1 MHEENYHN
9 GLMHEELCDRL
20 LKETY
25 NSATINIY
33 DLAANKFTEEENKT
47 ADIKHLADQ
56 LVKEKLTDYADK
68 EHTQLSITNFGR
80 YWMVKGGYLSFLK
93 DSHVAK
99 EHSPEKQHAKE
110 ELLEARLRLTHF
122 RLIGFWLTIIVSII
136 GFALSVFNLYML
148 LRR

>member
-1 MHEENYHN
+1 MEEKNKYKD
-9 GLMHEELCDRL
+9 LMHEELCERL
-20 LKETY
+20 LNETY
-25 NSATINIY
+25 KTASINIY
-33 DLAANKFTEEENKT
+33 DLATQLFTAEENSQT
-47 ADIKHLADQ
+47 DIKHLADQ
-56 LVKEKLTDYADK
+56 LVKEKLADYADK
-68 EHTQLSITNFGR
+68 EHTQLSITNYGR

-93 DSHVAK
+93 DSHTAK

-122 RLIGFWLTIIVSII
+122 RLIGFWLTIIISII

>member
-25 NSATINIY
+25 NSVTINIY

-56 LVKEKLTDYADK
+56 LVKEKLADYVDK
-68 EHTQLSITNFGR
+68 EHTQLTITNYGR
-80 YWMVKGGYLSFLK
+80 YWMVKGGYLTFLK
-93 DSHVAK
+93 DSHVPK

-110 ELLEARLRLTHF
+110 QLLEARLRLTHF

>member
-1 MHEENYHN
+1 MQEENNHKEI
-9 GLMHEELCDRL
+9 MHEELCDRL
-20 LKETY
+20 LTETY
-25 NSATINIY
+25 KTATINIY
-33 DLAANKFTEEENKT
+33 DLAAHLFTEEENKT

-56 LVKEKLTDYADK
+56 LAKEKLADYVDK
-68 EHTQLSITNFGR
+68 EHTLLSITNFGR
-80 YWMVKGGYLSFLK
+80 YWMVKGGYLTFLK
-93 DSHVAK
+93 DSHVSK

-122 RLIGFWLTIIVSII
+122 RLIGFWLTIIISVI

>member
-1 MHEENYHN
+1 MKEDSNYKE
-9 GLMHEELCDRL
+9 LLHEELCARL
-20 LKETY
+20 LNEIYKT
-25 NSATINIY
+25 ATINIY
-33 DLAANKFTEEENKT
+33 DIAVNLFTEEENRN

-56 LVKEKLTDYADK
+56 LVKEKLADYVDK

-80 YWMVKGGYLSFLK
+80 YWMVKGGYLNFLK
-93 DSHVAK
+93 DSHVSK

-122 RLIGFWLTIIVSII
+122 RLIGFWLTIIISVI